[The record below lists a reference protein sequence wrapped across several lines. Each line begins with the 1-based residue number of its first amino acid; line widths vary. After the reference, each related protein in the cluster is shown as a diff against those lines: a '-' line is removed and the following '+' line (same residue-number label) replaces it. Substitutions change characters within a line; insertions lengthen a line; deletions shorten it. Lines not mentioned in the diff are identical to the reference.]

1 MNAYLNKLIMYHQ
14 IHKMNREGFSNSKIS
29 RELVIDRRTV
39 KFYLSMD
46 ERGYEE
52 FLAVKSQRNRGLAP
66 YEKFVKDKLE
76 KYQETPS
83 AQMHDWL
90 LEHYPY
96 FPGVTAKTVY
106 NFVMWVRQKHHL
118 PKTSPVREFNAVE
131 ELPYGQ
137 QAQVD
142 FGQYNMR
149 NGLGKRVKV
158 WFFTMLLSRSR
169 YKYVF
174 FSDTPFTS
182 HTAIEA
188 HEKAFAFFDG
198 IPQEIVYDQ
207 DKVFLADENKGDLLL
222 TSAFRDYCRERM
234 FRLYFCRK
242 ADPQSKGKVENVV
255 KYTKQ
260 NFLYN
265 RPFSD
270 VTLLNSEALAWL
282 GRTAN
287 AKPHATMQKVPYD
300 EWCIEKKS
308 LVPFVA
314 IVIKPPSNLY
324 TVRKDNTILYKGNL
338 YTLPSGTYN
347 GHGTR
352 VNVSRENGFLVASS
366 LTNVILCSH
375 AISTEKGKLVSNTDH
390 KRQKSDKLAQMV
402 VSISLLFEDPALAI
416 KFMENIRREK
426 PRYLR
431 DQLTLLKQ
439 TVEGADALEA
449 NQALGYCTRMG
460 VSSANDFKSVA
471 GQMRKERSQKGNL
484 GLDPIS
490 ANPLNGVKADA
501 ADYLPVKSSITD
513 YELLMKG
520 GK

>member
-1 MNAYLNKLIMYHQ
+1 MYHQ
-14 IHKMNREGFSNSKIS
+14 IHQMNREGFSNSKIS

-52 FLAVKSQRNRGLAP
+52 FLAVHSQRNRGLAP

-90 LEHYPY
+90 LEHYPD

-142 FGQYNMR
+142 FGHYNMR
-149 NGLGKRVKV
+149 NGLGKRIKV

-188 HEKAFAFFDG
+188 HEGAFAFFQG
-198 IPQEIVYDQ
+198 IPREVVYDQ
-207 DKVFLADENKGDLLL
+207 DKVFLTDENKGDLLL
-222 TSAFRDYCRERM
+222 TSAFKDYCRERL

-270 VTLLNSEALAWL
+270 VTLLNQEALAWL

-287 AKPHATMQKVPYD
+287 AKPHTATQKVPHS

-314 IVIKPPSNLY
+314 IAIKPQSNLY
-324 TVRKDNTILYKGNL
+324 TVRKNNTISYKGNI

-347 GHGTR
+347 GRGAQ
-352 VNVSRENGFLVASS
+352 VKVSRENGLLVVSS

-390 KRQKSDKLAQMV
+390 KRQKSDKLAQMLI
-402 VSISLLFEDPALAI
+402 SISLLFDDPALAI

-439 TVEGADALEA
+439 TVEGTFALVA
-449 NQALGYCTRMG
+449 NQALEYCTRMD
-460 VSSANDFKSVA
+460 VSSANDFKNVA
-471 GQMRKERSQKGNL
+471 EHLLQEKSQKTDSMIN
-484 GLDPIS
+484 PIS
-490 ANPLNGVKADA
+490 ANPLNGVKTDA
-501 ADYLPVKSSITD
+501 TNYMPVKSSIVD
-513 YELLMKG
+513 YELLMKRIN
-520 GK
+520 